1 MVSRSPRSVT
11 FEKWLK
17 KKKQKPPRSVCE
29 PKVPIHKS
37 PPHENPKN
45 QIIRIGIR
53 WLTTNYQTDLTHS
66 RDILSYVGG
75 AVGRAYADTHSV
87 ATAAAGRRSRIVRNR
102 RRVAGAECRRAQ
114 DAQHPS
120 SAWTDVYV
128 PTSLQPNT
136 TGPAEA
142 LLSHT
147 SSSFAPRYLHVLFFF
162 CFCFWFYFFSYF
174 VCRLFLFC
182 CCFSGFTA
190 SDLIRGWN
198 PVRLLGIIGK
208 KFDFFFERPI
218 FKADFFLYE

>member
-1 MVSRSPRSVT
+1 M
-11 FEKWLK
+11 
-17 KKKQKPPRSVCE
+17 
-29 PKVPIHKS
+29 PIHKS

-136 TGPAEA
+136 AGPAEA

-162 CFCFWFYFFSYF
+162 
-174 VCRLFLFC
+174 LFLF
-182 CCFSGFTA
+182 
-190 SDLIRGWN
+190 L
-198 PVRLLGIIGK
+198 VL
-208 KFDFFFERPI
+208 
-218 FKADFFLYE
+218 FFLLFCVPVIFVLLLFFGVYCIRFN